1 VKLKTLALSAPLR
14 LIWTLALYIGVNVAL
29 LDWLGIGRK
38 VGSASFVVRNAVVA
52 LAVFWISVR
61 LLEGKGLREAGL
73 DPRRAPPELAAG
85 FGLGAA
91 IVSAMV
97 GILAGVGAYR
107 IEGLWPLDPGTNR
120 AGWFALTVL
129 GLFLVGFAEE
139 IRNRGILFR
148 LLEQNLGTWVA
159 LGLSALA
166 FGFAHWQ
173 NPGATW
179 WSSLAIA
186 LEGGVLL
193 AGLYAATRSL
203 WLPIGVHW
211 AWNLFEGPVFGTA
224 VSGNSVGALARGG
237 IRARGGASGAGHR
250 RRRRCA
256 RCRLDGS
263 SRRGPSSC
271 LGTLPTAAA
280 AAGPGARGA
289 AERRSCRHPG
299 RNVAARDLTT
309 RFLAQGPG
317 DPAASGGARLSSES
331 ADVVR
336 GGSPAVAGAVP
347 PAEDDQSAR

>member
-1 VKLKTLALSAPLR
+1 MR
-14 LIWTLALYIGVNVAL
+14 LIWTLALYIGVNVAV
-29 LDWLGIGRK
+29 LDLLGIGRK

-52 LAVFWISVR
+52 LAVFWVSVR
-61 LLEGKGLREAGL
+61 LLEGKGVREAGL
-73 DPRRAPPELAAG
+73 APRRAPPELAAG

-91 IVSAMV
+91 IVSAIV

-166 FGFAHWQ
+166 FGFVHWK

-193 AGLYAATRSL
+193 AALYAATRSL

-224 VSGNSVGALARGG
+224 VSGNSVGALARGAFSG
-237 IRARGGASGAGHR
+237 PSWLTGGAFGPEAGLPALVIGGVAGVLAVVWMVRRGEVQPPAWVRARVEAGAPVSQ
-250 RRRRCA
+250 
-256 RCRLDGS
+256 
-263 SRRGPSSC
+263 P
-271 LGTLPTAAA
+271 
-280 AAGPGARGA
+280 AGPPTGAPSDHPTGTVLP
-289 AERRSCRHPG
+289 RS
-299 RNVAARDLTT
+299 
-309 RFLAQGPG
+309 
-317 DPAASGGARLSSES
+317 
-331 ADVVR
+331 
-336 GGSPAVAGAVP
+336 
-347 PAEDDQSAR
+347 

>member
-1 VKLKTLALSAPLR
+1 MKLKTLALSAPLR
-14 LIWTLALYIGVNVAL
+14 LVWTLALYIGVNVAL
-29 LDWLGIGRK
+29 LDLLGIGSK

-52 LAVFWISVR
+52 LAVFWVSVR

-91 IVSAMV
+91 IVSAIV

-166 FGFAHWQ
+166 FGFVHWK
-173 NPGATW
+173 NPGASW

-193 AGLYAATRSL
+193 AALYAATRSL

-224 VSGNSVGALARGG
+224 VSGNSVGALARGAFTG
-237 IRARGGASGAGHR
+237 PSWLTGGAFGPEAGLPALVIGGLAGVLAVVWVVRRGEVQPPAWARSRPQPPVPEPAGPPNGAPAATRAR
-250 RRRRCA
+250 
-256 RCRLDGS
+256 
-263 SRRGPSSC
+263 
-271 LGTLPTAAA
+271 
-280 AAGPGARGA
+280 
-289 AERRSCRHPG
+289 
-299 RNVAARDLTT
+299 
-309 RFLAQGPG
+309 
-317 DPAASGGARLSSES
+317 
-331 ADVVR
+331 
-336 GGSPAVAGAVP
+336 AVP
-347 PAEDDQSAR
+347 PAT

>member
-1 VKLKTLALSAPLR
+1 MGGNGLACRTSIPLGDPRLKLKTLALSAPLR
-14 LIWTLALYIGVNVAL
+14 LVWTLALYIGVNVAL

-38 VGSASFVVRNAVVA
+38 IGSASFVVRNAVVA
-52 LAVFWISVR
+52 LAVFWFSVR
-61 LLEGKGLREAGL
+61 FLEGKGLRKAGL

-97 GILAGVGAYR
+97 GILAAVGAYR

-148 LLEQNLGTWVA
+148 LLEQSLGTWLA

-166 FGFAHWQ
+166 FGFAHWK

-179 WSSLAIA
+179 WSSLAIT

-193 AGLYAATRSL
+193 AALYAATRSL

-211 AWNLFEGPVFGTA
+211 AWNLFEGPIFGA
-224 VSGNSVGALARGG
+224 AISGNSVGALARGELSG
-237 IRARGGASGAGHR
+237 PAWLTGGAFGPEAGIP
-250 RRRRCA
+250 A
-256 RCRLDGS
+256 LVVG
-263 SRRGPSSC
+263 G
-271 LGTLPTAAA
+271 
-280 AAGPGARGA
+280 AAGILAVVWMVQRGEVRPPPWVRA
-289 AERRSCRHPG
+289 QREPEAPLSER
-299 RNVAARDLTT
+299 A
-309 RFLAQGPG
+309 GP
-317 DPAASGGARLSSES
+317 PT
-331 ADVVR
+331 
-336 GGSPAVAGAVP
+336 
-347 PAEDDQSAR
+347 

>member
-1 VKLKTLALSAPLR
+1 MR
-14 LIWTLALYIGVNVAL
+14 LVWTLALYIGVNVAL

-52 LAVFWISVR
+52 IAVFWVSVR

-73 DPRRAPPELAAG
+73 DSRRAPAELAAG

-107 IEGLWPLDPGTNR
+107 IEGLWPLDPGTSR

-148 LLEQNLGTWVA
+148 LLEQSLGTWGA
-159 LGLSALA
+159 LGLSAVA
-166 FGFAHWQ
+166 FGFVHWK

-179 WSSLAIA
+179 WSGLAIA

-193 AGLYAATRSL
+193 AALYAATRSL

-224 VSGNSVGALARGG
+224 VSGNSLGALARGAITG
-237 IRARGGASGAGHR
+237 PSWLTGGAFGPEAGLPALFVGGLAGVLAVVWMVRRGEVHPPAWVRARREPQPPVLEPSGPPNGA
-250 RRRRCA
+250 
-256 RCRLDGS
+256 
-263 SRRGPSSC
+263 
-271 LGTLPTAAA
+271 
-280 AAGPGARGA
+280 
-289 AERRSCRHPG
+289 
-299 RNVAARDLTT
+299 
-309 RFLAQGPG
+309 
-317 DPAASGGARLSSES
+317 PAASRTGT
-331 ADVVR
+331 
-336 GGSPAVAGAVP
+336 VP
-347 PAEDDQSAR
+347 PAT

>member
-1 VKLKTLALSAPLR
+1 
-14 LIWTLALYIGVNVAL
+14 
-29 LDWLGIGRK
+29 
-38 VGSASFVVRNAVVA
+38 
-52 LAVFWISVR
+52 
-61 LLEGKGLREAGL
+61 
-73 DPRRAPPELAAG
+73 
-85 FGLGAA
+85 
-91 IVSAMV
+91 

-193 AGLYAATRSL
+193 AALYAATRSL

-224 VSGNSVGALARGG
+224 VSGNSVGALARGAFTG
-237 IRARGGASGAGHR
+237 PSWLTGGPFGPEAGLP
-250 RRRRCA
+250 A
-256 RCRLDGS
+256 LVIGGVAGVLAVVWMV
-263 SRRGPSSC
+263 RRGEVHPPAWARSRPQPQPPV
-271 LGTLPTAAA
+271 LEPAGPPNGAPAATRAGTLP
-280 AAGPGARGA
+280 
-289 AERRSCRHPG
+289 
-299 RNVAARDLTT
+299 
-309 RFLAQGPG
+309 
-317 DPAASGGARLSSES
+317 PAT
-331 ADVVR
+331 
-336 GGSPAVAGAVP
+336 
-347 PAEDDQSAR
+347 